1 MKSSFLWL
9 EVIEILN
16 YFLVLYLYEAKHRPI
31 ALFFK
36 SYGRASYKY
45 EVTKQI
51 VLSHYVFS
59 DICPKPDD
67 FRLVFPFFSP
77 ALGPKFPVLQF
88 ENGRFSQKWM
98 VRSHFDGVIQGLP
111 FYGCRTVQ
119 L

>member
-1 MKSSFLWL
+1 MTVLKMKFL
-9 EVIEILN
+9 II
-16 YFLVLYLYEAKHRPI
+16 FLVLYLYEAKHRPI

-67 FRLVFPFFSP
+67 FRLVFPVFQY
-77 ALGPKFPVLQF
+77 KWKYKWV
-88 ENGRFSQKWM
+88 EN
-98 VRSHFDGVIQGLP
+98 H
-111 FYGCRTVQ
+111 
-119 L
+119 

>member
-1 MKSSFLWL
+1 M
-9 EVIEILN
+9 IEILN

-67 FRLVFPFFSP
+67 FRLVFPIFQSKFS
-77 ALGPKFPVLQF
+77 A
-88 ENGRFSQKWM
+88 
-98 VRSHFDGVIQGLP
+98 
-111 FYGCRTVQ
+111 
-119 L
+119 

>member
-67 FRLVFPFFSP
+67 FRLVFPVFQSSAWSKVP
-77 ALGPKFPVLQF
+77 GP
-88 ENGRFSQKWM
+88 
-98 VRSHFDGVIQGLP
+98 
-111 FYGCRTVQ
+111 TV
-119 L
+119 

>member
-1 MKSSFLWL
+1 MKHPSYDHPCYEPLVMTVSYEYPSYKSNRKW
-9 EVIEILN
+9 N
-16 YFLVLYLYEAKHRPI
+16 YYFFLVLYLYEAKHRPI

-67 FRLVFPFFSP
+67 FR
-77 ALGPKFPVLQF
+77 
-88 ENGRFSQKWM
+88 
-98 VRSHFDGVIQGLP
+98 
-111 FYGCRTVQ
+111 
-119 L
+119 

>member
-1 MKSSFLWL
+1 MEHPSY
-9 EVIEILN
+9 EVTLVISRTENEIFN
-16 YFLVLYLYEAKHRPI
+16 YFFLVLYLYEAKHRPI

-67 FRLVFPFFSP
+67 FR
-77 ALGPKFPVLQF
+77 
-88 ENGRFSQKWM
+88 
-98 VRSHFDGVIQGLP
+98 
-111 FYGCRTVQ
+111 
-119 L
+119 